1 MFKVVIIALCGGA
14 VGYLL
19 RRYRVLQHVNHT
31 ITVTI
36 WFMLFVLGISVG
48 ENRQI
53 VQHLWSFGGQGLL
66 IGFSSILGSA
76 VAGWVVYR
84 FFFKR
89 KEDLK

>member
-1 MFKVVIIALCGGA
+1 MFKVVFIALCGGA
-14 VGYLL
+14 VGYFL
-19 RRYRVLQHVNHT
+19 RRNRALQHVNST

-53 VQHLWSFGGQGLL
+53 VQNLWAFGGQGLL
-66 IGFSSILGSA
+66 IGLSSILGSA

-89 KEDLK
+89 KEELK